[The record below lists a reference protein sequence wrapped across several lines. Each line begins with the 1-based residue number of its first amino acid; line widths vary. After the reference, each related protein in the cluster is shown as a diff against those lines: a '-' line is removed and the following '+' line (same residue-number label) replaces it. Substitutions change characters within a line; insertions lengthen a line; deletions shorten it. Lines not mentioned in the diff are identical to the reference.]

1 MAAPTA
7 GATRPPRERMG
18 DRMLPLYRRLFGENS
33 DFVATVDDKLGECLR
48 DDPVEMFLA
57 VALGYGVILGLSLW
71 ALGVALAYG
80 VLLVFNPNLGEV
92 VNITVANPTLATTLE
107 ALRVPSFLLITGLL
121 LGTIGFVVGFGA
133 PVGNLWIQS
142 GERKRE
148 INVLMPDAISFMYA
162 LSVGGLNQM
171 EILEAVAEA
180 DDVYGEV
187 SREFQVILNETGYFD
202 TAYRTTIRNRSTQT
216 PSDEF
221 AQFLTDML
229 SILASGGDMTDFLDQ
244 KKDKH
249 MRTAKQQQEAT
260 LETLQLF
267 GEMYLTLSLFPLLLI
282 ITMVAVSLMSGPK
295 TLLLTGTVY
304 ALIPLLSVAFIVM
317 ISTVKQD
324 DPGDG
329 YLRPKNVDFQEP
341 DSILSIGPIESY
353 DTDRSLFSTIRSRE
367 GRMRLK
373 AIARRPHVLF
383 RERPEF
389 TLFLTLPVAV
399 AVVAFGVTSGLIPTT
414 RPEFV
419 ESYLSA
425 TAILVYVPVYVM
437 GVPYAIFY
445 QLRQSKQSGI
455 TGKLTDSLRKLASAN
470 DTGQT
475 LLESFGTVADTSSG
489 RLAQEFEIIRGKV
502 TYGTSVKQALVEMN
516 NKFKLPRLARSIK
529 LVSEA
534 QEASSEITDVLS
546 TAAQASENQDDL
558 EREQKQGAQMQMVII
573 IMAFMTM
580 LGVIAIL
587 KLRFL
592 GPMADLASA
601 GAGSGGGGG
610 PPGAGGAGSGFGSSV
625 NVQRL
630 EMFFFHA
637 VTIQAIAAGFIA
649 GYMRSGKLLNGVKLS
664 VVLMTFPLL
673 VFLAT

>member
-7 GATRPPRERMG
+7 GTSRPPRERMG
-18 DRMLPLYRRLFGENS
+18 DRLFPLYKRLFGEDS
-33 DFVATVDDKLGECLR
+33 DFVAAVDDKLAECLR

-71 ALGVALAYG
+71 VAGVALAYG
-80 VLLVFNPNLGEV
+80 VLLIVDPNLASVTNV
-92 VNITVANPTLATTLE
+92 VVSNPTLAAALE
-107 ALRVPSFLLITGLL
+107 TLRVPAFILLAGFLLGS
-121 LGTIGFVVGFGA
+121 IGFVAGFGA
-133 PVGNLWIQS
+133 PVGNLWVQS
-142 GERKRE
+142 GARKRE

-162 LSVGGLNQM
+162 LSIGGLNQM

-229 SILASGGDMTDFLDQ
+229 SILASGGDMTEFLDQ

-295 TLLLTGTVY
+295 TTLLTGTVY

-329 YLRPKNVDFQEP
+329 YLRPSNVEFQEP
-341 DSILSIGPIESY
+341 DSILSVGPIDSY
-353 DTDRSLFSTIRSRE
+353 DTDRSLFGTIRSRE
-367 GRMRLK
+367 GRMRLA
-373 AIARRPHVLF
+373 AILKRPHVLF

-389 TLFLTLPVAV
+389 TLFLTLPIAI
-399 AVVAFGVTSGLIPTT
+399 AIVAFGITSGLVPTT
-414 RPEFV
+414 VSGFV

-425 TAILVYVPVYVM
+425 TVVLVYLPVYVM
-437 GVPYAIFY
+437 GLPYAVFY
-445 QLRQSKQSGI
+445 QLRQSKRAGI
-455 TGKLTDSLRKLASAN
+455 TGNLTDSLRKLASAN

-489 RLAQEFEIIRGKV
+489 KLAQEFEIIRGKV

-516 NKFKLPRLARSIK
+516 NKFHVPRLARSIK

-558 EREQKQGAQMQMVII
+558 AREQKQGAQMQMVII

-601 GAGSGGGGG
+601 GSGGGGG
-610 PPGAGGAGSGFGSSV
+610 SSAAGVGGGGFGSSV
-625 NVQRL
+625 NVEQL

-637 VTIQAIAAGFIA
+637 VTIQAVAAGFIS
-649 GYMRSGKLLNGVKLS
+649 GYMRSGKLLNGVKFS
-664 VVLMTFPLL
+664 VVLITLPLL
-673 VFLAT
+673 VFLAV

>member
-7 GATRPPRERMG
+7 GTSRPPRERMG
-18 DRMLPLYRRLFGENS
+18 DRLFPLYKRLFGDDS
-33 DFVATVDDKLGECLR
+33 DFVAAVDDKLAECLR

-71 ALGVALAYG
+71 FAGVALAYG
-80 VLLVFNPNLGEV
+80 VLLIVDPNLASVTNV
-92 VNITVANPTLATTLE
+92 VVSNPTLAAALE
-107 ALRVPSFLLITGLL
+107 TLRVPAFILLAGFLLGS
-121 LGTIGFVVGFGA
+121 IGFVAGFGA
-133 PVGNLWIQS
+133 PVGNLWVQS
-142 GERKRE
+142 GARKRE

-162 LSVGGLNQM
+162 LSIGGLNQM

-229 SILASGGDMTDFLDQ
+229 SILASGGDMTEFLDQ

-295 TLLLTGTVY
+295 TTLLTGTVY

-329 YLRPKNVDFQEP
+329 YLRPSNVEFQEP
-341 DSILSIGPIESY
+341 DSILSVGPIDSY
-353 DTDRSLFSTIRSRE
+353 DTDRSLFGTIRSRE
-367 GRMRLK
+367 GRMRLA
-373 AIARRPHVLF
+373 AILKRPNVLF

-389 TLFLTLPVAV
+389 TLFLTLPIAV
-399 AVVAFGVTSGLIPTT
+399 AVVAFGITSGLVPTT
-414 RPEFV
+414 VSGFV

-425 TAILVYVPVYVM
+425 TVPN
-437 GVPYAIFY
+437 
-445 QLRQSKQSGI
+445 
-455 TGKLTDSLRKLASAN
+455 DS
-470 DTGQT
+470 
-475 LLESFGTVADTSSG
+475 
-489 RLAQEFEIIRGKV
+489 
-502 TYGTSVKQALVEMN
+502 
-516 NKFKLPRLARSIK
+516 
-529 LVSEA
+529 
-534 QEASSEITDVLS
+534 
-546 TAAQASENQDDL
+546 
-558 EREQKQGAQMQMVII
+558 
-573 IMAFMTM
+573 
-580 LGVIAIL
+580 
-587 KLRFL
+587 
-592 GPMADLASA
+592 
-601 GAGSGGGGG
+601 
-610 PPGAGGAGSGFGSSV
+610 SSV
-625 NVQRL
+625 WPVS
-630 EMFFFHA
+630 FADASF
-637 VTIQAIAAGFIA
+637 
-649 GYMRSGKLLNGVKLS
+649 RSES
-664 VVLMTFPLL
+664 VRFP
-673 VFLAT
+673 VIPARFDCRS